1 MCPRVLLSRHP
12 WHASSHYPR
21 NRPPPPPPARH
32 KIPKM
37 CTHPNLSKLPT
48 EVQSGCF
55 AQSNCIQHPPF
66 AFPKNQLEAGLLK
79 KMHFVSPAGCA
90 MHQAWSDAVGEC
102 IETGEELHQGLGRR
116 GCLVSVHLAIMSAS
130 PYLHSI
136 AFSIWETRGTRSSE
150 SIIIRFPNPLL
161 KSFDPFY

>member
-1 MCPRVLLSRHP
+1 MSFCLVTPGTHPLIILGTARLRLLLPDTKFQKCAH
-12 WHASSHYPR
+12 
-21 NRPPPPPPARH
+21 
-32 KIPKM
+32 
-37 CTHPNLSKLPT
+37 TPNLSKLPT

-150 SIIIRFPNPLL
+150 SMIVRFPNPLL
-161 KSFDPFY
+161 KSSESFDPFY